1 MMQSAHT
8 CRFILLAVLALAA
21 GPAHATEGG
30 LGAYLLG
37 TRDSLSGVVPPKGT
51 YVSYDNVYLS
61 GRVAFLAIGGKVM
74 TNAKVESYIGKIN
87 LTHSF
92 EEKVLGGRPSLTLT
106 VPFAVSAIAFDG
118 VANGGPSVLPAVR
131 LEDDR
136 TGLSDVTVTAGLGY
150 DRGRS
155 HLALQL
161 PVYLPVGF
169 WQPASVDI
177 PNRSIDVL
185 STGKN
190 RAAIDPTVG
199 YTFLDPK
206 TGRELSVATGITFPF
221 RNVDTDYV
229 TAPELHVEMAA
240 MQHLPS
246 GLALGAHGYAYSQL
260 GEDSGSGADSFREAV
275 GATSLKARVFAIG
288 PLATYST
295 KIGGRNVTAKL
306 KYSHEFGARKRLE
319 SDVVQFSAAMAF

>member
-1 MMQSAHT
+1 MRSPFVCHLLMLAGLAFSA
-8 CRFILLAVLALAA
+8 APAL
-21 GPAHATEGG
+21 ATEGG

-37 TRDSLSGVVPPKGT
+37 TRDSLSGIVPPKGT
-51 YVSYDNVYLS
+51 YISYDNVYLN
-61 GRVAFLAIGGKVM
+61 GNIAFLAIGGKVL
-74 TNAKVESYIGKIN
+74 TNAEVETYVGKIN

-92 EEKVLGGRPSLTLT
+92 AGTVLGGRPSLTVT

-118 VANGGPSVLPAVR
+118 VAQIGPAALPSVR
-131 LEDDR
+131 LKDNR
-136 TGLSDVTVTAGLGY
+136 TGLSDVTVTGGLGY

-161 PVYLPVGF
+161 SVYLPVGF
-169 WQPASVDI
+169 WQPASIDI
-177 PNRSIDVL
+177 PRRTIDVL

-221 RNVDTDYV
+221 RNVATDYV

-246 GLALGAHGYAYSQL
+246 GLAFGAHGYAYTQL
-260 GEDSGSGADSFREAV
+260 GDDSGSGADSFRQTV
-275 GATSLKARVFAIG
+275 GVSSLKARVFAIG
-288 PLATYST
+288 PLVTYAT
-295 KIGGRNVTAKL
+295 KIGGHGVTAKL
-306 KYSHEFGARKRLE
+306 KYSHEFEARKHLE
-319 SDVVQFSAAMAF
+319 SNVLQLSAAMAF